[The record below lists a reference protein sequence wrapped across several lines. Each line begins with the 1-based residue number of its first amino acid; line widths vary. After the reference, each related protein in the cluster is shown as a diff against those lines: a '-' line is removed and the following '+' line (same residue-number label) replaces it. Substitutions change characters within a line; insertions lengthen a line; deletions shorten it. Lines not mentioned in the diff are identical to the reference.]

1 MRRNIDRR
9 ASAVTVLDPVQVDHT
24 EGSGGD
30 ARGPV
35 VVVFVYVQVEG
46 RVTVHVGR
54 AQAGPQRLLDRLI
67 GQPLLQ
73 FRRST
78 DVVDDALW

>member
-24 EGSGGD
+24 EGAGGD

-46 RVTVHVGR
+46 RVTVHVGG
-54 AQAGPQRLLDRLI
+54 A
-67 GQPLLQ
+67 
-73 FRRST
+73 
-78 DVVDDALW
+78 